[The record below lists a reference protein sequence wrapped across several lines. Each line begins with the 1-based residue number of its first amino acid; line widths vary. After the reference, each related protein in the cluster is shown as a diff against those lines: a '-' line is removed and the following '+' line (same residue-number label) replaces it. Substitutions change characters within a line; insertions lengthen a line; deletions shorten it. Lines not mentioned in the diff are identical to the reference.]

1 MKEAVMEQYQNPV
14 INSDFP
20 DPDIIRVGDAYYMA
34 STTMYL
40 MPGGDILRSRDLVHW
55 EFLCHVFSQLED
67 NPAHCLEDGQ
77 QIYGLGMWA
86 PSLRFHKGTF
96 YLTFACND
104 THKSLL
110 FLAQDPAGPWRRV
123 EMGGFSMIGGTMPRM
138 SKKRKLEL
146 SFFLNDRERL
156 AYNDL
161 CRKCQHECKQSFRAV
176 VIDCPHYLSK
186 RAKRKEKT
194 D

>member
-1 MKEAVMEQYQNPV
+1 MEQYQNPV

-123 EMGGFSMIGGTMPRM
+123 EMGGFFYAS
-138 SKKRKLEL
+138 SLV
-146 SFFLNDRERL
+146 F
-156 AYNDL
+156 
-161 CRKCQHECKQSFRAV
+161 C
-176 VIDCPHYLSK
+176 
-186 RAKRKEKT
+186 
-194 D
+194 